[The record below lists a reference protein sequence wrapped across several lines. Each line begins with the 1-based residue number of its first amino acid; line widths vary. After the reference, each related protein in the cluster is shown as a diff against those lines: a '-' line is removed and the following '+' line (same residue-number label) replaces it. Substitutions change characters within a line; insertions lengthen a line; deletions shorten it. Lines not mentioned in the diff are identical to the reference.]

1 MYNFLVRNG
10 QLVAFLLGVVI
21 TVIFLISVFSGIGE
35 FNMLAEEEQLSTTIF
50 DFGLKATIVLI
61 VITAIAM
68 LLFGIY
74 HVATNFR
81 SSLKGIIGL
90 VVLVIVFFVTYS
102 AASGEASGAVAEAA
116 EKAGGLTAGNLKFI
130 SGAITTAL
138 ILIGLAA
145 ASFVLSEI
153 RNIFK

>member
-1 MYNFLVRNG
+1 MYNFLVKNG

-21 TVIFLISVFSGIGE
+21 TLIFLISVFSGIGE
-35 FNMLAEEEQLSTTIF
+35 FNMLSEEEQDATTIF
-50 DFGLKATIVLI
+50 DFGLKATVVLI
-61 VITAIAM
+61 IITAASM

-74 HVATNFR
+74 QVATNFR

-90 VVLVIVFFVTYS
+90 VVLIIVFFVTYS
-102 AASGEASGAVAEAA
+102 AASGEATGAVAEAA
-116 EKAGGLTAGNLKFI
+116 DKAGGLTAGNLKFI
-130 SGAITTAL
+130 SGSITTAI
-138 ILIGLAA
+138 ILVALAA

>member
-1 MYNFLVRNG
+1 MYNFLVKNG

-21 TVIFLISVFSGIGE
+21 TVVFLISVFSGIGE

-50 DFGLKATIVLI
+50 DFGLKATVVLI
-61 VITAIAM
+61 IVTAISM

-74 HVATNFR
+74 QVATNFR

-90 VVLVIVFFVTYS
+90 VVLIIVFFVTYS

-116 EKAGGLTAGNLKFI
+116 DKAGGLTPGNLKFI

-138 ILIGLAA
+138 ILIALAA